1 MIRGPA
7 PEETRAEVARR
18 RLAELAAA
26 FDAQWQPED
35 DPAEG
40 EPPGPR
46 HARLRDRHLAL
57 LGIAGVAVLV
67 LVGWWVL
74 AGRPET
80 IDEPVAIEPSAEPSS
95 APAKELVIDVVGAVA
110 RPGIVTVP
118 PGSRVHEAI
127 EAAGGLVG
135 QPDTTS
141 LNMAR
146 ELTDGEQL
154 LVGITPPPV
163 AGGTGG
169 AEGRALD
176 LNRADQPALEE
187 LPGIGPVTASA
198 ILDWRSENGPF
209 RSVDDLLDVKGIGE
223 ATLAELRD
231 HVVVQ

>member
-1 MIRGPA
+1 MVQGPA

-26 FDAQWQPED
+26 FDAQWQPD
-35 DPAEG
+35 DEVRDDAAPS
-40 EPPGPR
+40 PR
-46 HARLRDRHLAL
+46 HARVRDRHLAL
-57 LGIAGVAVLV
+57 VAIAGIAVLV

-74 AGRPET
+74 GGRPESV
-80 IDEPVAIEPSAEPSS
+80 DESVPVAPPAESAT
-95 APAKELVIDVVGAVA
+95 APAEELVVDVVGAVA

-146 ELTDGEQL
+146 ELNDGEQL
-154 LVGITPPPV
+154 LVGIV
-163 AGGTGG
+163 APAAGPSG
-169 AEGRALD
+169 AGEGQALD
-176 LNRADQPALEE
+176 LNRADQSALEE
-187 LPGIGPVTASA
+187 LPGIGPVTAAA
-198 ILDWRSENGPF
+198 ILDWRAENGSF

-231 HVVVQ
+231 HVFVP

>member
-1 MIRGPA
+1 MVQGPA

-26 FDAQWQPED
+26 FDAQWQPD
-35 DPAEG
+35 DSIPDDDA
-40 EPPGPR
+40 PSPR
-46 HARLRDRHLAL
+46 HARIRDRHLAL
-57 LGIAGVAVLV
+57 VGIAGIALLV

-74 AGRPET
+74 AGRPES
-80 IDEPVAIEPSAEPSS
+80 IDEPVAITPPSES
-95 APAKELVIDVVGAVA
+95 ATAPVEELVVDVVGAVA

-118 PGSRVHEAI
+118 SGSRVHEAI

-154 LVGITPPPV
+154 LVGIAPPAMGPS
-163 AGGTGG
+163 GGG
-169 AEGRALD
+169 EGQALD

-187 LPGIGPVTASA
+187 LPGIGPVTAAA
-198 ILDWRSENGPF
+198 ILDWRAENGPF
-209 RSVDDLLDVKGIGE
+209 RSVEDLLDVKGIGD
-223 ATLAELRD
+223 ATLADLRD
-231 HVVVQ
+231 HVVVR